1 LYLRFCVG
9 DVIKKVRFMSF
20 LAYFI
25 WPWALTP
32 IDDFLFLFLKSKE
45 EKFFIFKAFDW
56 PSNVCDSEVMA

>member
-1 LYLRFCVG
+1 
-9 DVIKKVRFMSF
+9 MSF